1 MTFKH
6 EFATWIKDFQER
18 VTDTF
23 ETLEGGEKFEVQPWT
38 KPVGEQL
45 QGHGEMRIMRGKVFE
60 KVGVNFSHVH
70 GTFSEKF
77 RESIPGAEDSDGA
90 FWACGVSLVAHMANP
105 KVPAVHMNL
114 RRIETSIGWFGGGAD
129 LTPYFPYAEDTELF
143 HAALKAPCEA
153 YGADT
158 YDTYKK
164 AADEYFFLPHR
175 NEPRGVGGTF
185 IEGLNSGDLQ
195 KDWGLIQGTGEG
207 FLKAYTD
214 IVARRKDEPFTE
226 EDRAYQ
232 LMRRGRYV
240 EFNLL
245 HDRGTKFGFETGG
258 NTEAILMSMPPVVT
272 WP

>member
-1 MTFKH
+1 MTFRAD
-6 EFATWIKDFQER
+6 FAAWIKQYQER
-18 VTDTF
+18 VTETF
-23 ETLEGGEKFEVQPWT
+23 ESLDGRGKFDIQPWV
-38 KPVGEQL
+38 KPEGEML
-45 QGHGEMRIMRGKVFE
+45 QGHGEMRVMRGEVFE

-70 GTFSEKF
+70 GTFSDKF
-77 RESIPGAEDSDGA
+77 RKQIPGAAESGGE

-129 LTPYFPYAEDTELF
+129 LTPYFPYDDDTKLF
-143 HAALKAPCEA
+143 HDALREPCDA

-158 YDTYKK
+158 YGTYKK

-185 IEGLNSGDLQ
+185 IEGLNSGDLE
-195 KDWGLIQGTGEG
+195 KDWQLIQGTGEG
-207 FLKAYTD
+207 FLKAYAE
-214 IVARRKDEPFTE
+214 IVERRMNEPFTE
-226 EDRAYQ
+226 ADREHQ
-232 LMRRGRYV
+232 LVRRGRYV

-258 NTEAILMSMPPVVT
+258 NTEAILMSMPPVVK